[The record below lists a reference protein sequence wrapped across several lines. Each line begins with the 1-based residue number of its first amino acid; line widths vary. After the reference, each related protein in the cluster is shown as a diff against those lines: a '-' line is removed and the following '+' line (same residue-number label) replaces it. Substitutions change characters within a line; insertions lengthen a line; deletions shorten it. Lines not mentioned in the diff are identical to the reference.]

1 MLFAAFLPALQGLT
15 FAPVASF
22 RPARSVSMRFN
33 RDGQQNWSG
42 AQVQW
47 IFEGGPGVQPMPQ
60 NQFPAL
66 PKYHRLP
73 YILRN
78 PGDEQVLGFYN
89 LVYQNPA
96 VDRVQC
102 MIKIQPDGTLTLVG
116 CGGKAPTLVRN
127 FDGQWNPL
135 YKGQVTQIRPGDFV
149 SLDCNNPDS
158 AVFGCWGEPIQQ
170 QQQQQGGYGQQQGG
184 YGQQQGGYG
193 QQQGGYGQ
201 QGGYQQQGGGYG
213 GF

>member
-1 MLFAAFLPALQGLT
+1 M
-15 FAPVASF
+15 
-22 RPARSVSMRFN
+22 
-33 RDGQQNWSG
+33 
-42 AQVQW
+42 
-47 IFEGGPGVQPMPQ
+47 
-60 NQFPAL
+60 
-66 PKYHRLP
+66 
-73 YILRN
+73 
-78 PGDEQVLGFYN
+78 LGFYN

-158 AVFGCWGEPIQQ
+158 AVFECWGEPIQQ
-170 QQQQQGGYGQQQGG
+170 QQQQQQGDIPPSPIMNAAAPPPPTEATPRTKLSAFLQNHAGAQQQ
-184 YGQQQGGYG
+184 QQ
-193 QQQGGYGQ
+193 
-201 QGGYQQQGGGYG
+201 
-213 GF
+213 